1 MSVVRNAKLGS
12 ATVNKFYP
20 GSTPLDAVYLGADLI
35 WGGEDD
41 VVNAADVGLV
51 TNATNIIYVEG
62 ETFGYQPTAASELFV
77 DNYQAWGGYKT
88 PTFSSST
95 ITVVHFAD
103 MPPAFYYPPYSSGI
117 TLTSFSQSMP
127 RDSLYFVLAGGI
139 LIESNHIGTDA
150 FLGWHGV
157 VWEAGRIIPAMY
169 YGPSLDAVQ
178 QSDGK
183 FAFRTAGGPL
193 SSYYENGVSKSLG
206 WNDEGKNAA
215 LLSAM
220 EAMRGK
226 RLEFTV

>member
-1 MSVVRNAKLGS
+1 MSLIRDLHLAGSVVDKLYFGS
-12 ATVNKFYP
+12 AQIKSVFLGDT
-20 GSTPLDAVYLGADLI
+20 LVY
-35 WGGEDD
+35 GGNDI
-41 VVNAADVGLV
+41 VNAADVGLV

-139 LIESNHIGTDA
+139 LIESNHIGRDA

-157 VWEAGRIIPAMY
+157 VREAGRIIPAIY
-169 YGPSLDAVQ
+169 SGPSLDAVQ

-183 FAFRTAGGPL
+183 FAFRTAGDPL
-193 SSYYENGVSKSLG
+193 SSYYENGVSKSLD
-206 WNDEGKNAA
+206 WNDEGKHAA

>member
-12 ATVNKFYP
+12 ATVNKFYL
-20 GSTPLDAVYLGADLI
+20 GSAALDAVYLGADLI
-35 WGGEDD
+35 WGGNDI
-41 VVNAADVGLV
+41 VNAADVGLV
-51 TNATNIIYVEG
+51 TNATNIIYIEG

-117 TLTSFSQSMP
+117 TLTTYSQNMP
-127 RDSLYFVLAGGI
+127 RNSLYFVLAGGI
-139 LIESNHIGTDA
+139 LIEGHIGTDA

-157 VWEAGRIIPAMY
+157 VREAGRIIPAIY
-169 YGPSLDAVQ
+169 SGPSLDAVQ

-183 FAFRTAGGPL
+183 FAFRTAGDPL
-193 SSYYENGVSKSLG
+193 SSYYENGVSKSLD
-206 WNDEGKNAA
+206 WNDEGKHAA

>member
-12 ATVNKFYP
+12 AIVNKFYL
-20 GSTPLDAVYLGADLI
+20 GATPLDAVYLGADLI

-41 VVNAADVGLV
+41 IVNAADVGLV
-51 TNATNIIYVEG
+51 TNATNIIYIEG

-77 DNYQAWGGYKT
+77 DN
-88 PTFSSST
+88 

-127 RDSLYFVLAGGI
+127 RASLYFVLAGGI
-139 LIESNHIGTDA
+139 LIEGHIGTDA

-157 VWEAGRIIPAMY
+157 VWEAGKIIPAMY
-169 YGPSLDAVQ
+169 SGPSRGAVQ
-178 QSDGK
+178 EPDGK
-183 FAFRTAGGPL
+183 FTFRTAGGSL
-193 SSYYENGVSKSLG
+193 SSYYENGVSKSLE
-206 WNDEGKNAA
+206 WNDEGKHAA

>member
-12 ATVNKFYP
+12 AIVNKFYL
-20 GSTPLDAVYLGADLI
+20 GATPLDAVYLGADLI

-41 VVNAADVGLV
+41 IVNAADVGLV
-51 TNATNIIYVEG
+51 TNATNIIYIEG

-127 RDSLYFVLAGGI
+127 RASLYFVLAGGI
-139 LIESNHIGTDA
+139 LIEGHIGTDA

-157 VWEAGRIIPAMY
+157 VWEAGKIIPAMY
-169 YGPSLDAVQ
+169 SGPSRGAVQ
-178 QSDGK
+178 EPDGK
-183 FAFRTAGGPL
+183 FTFRTAGGSL
-193 SSYYENGVSKSLG
+193 SSYYENGVSKSLE
-206 WNDEGKNAA
+206 WNDEGKHAA